1 MRRGGKMRGEILS
14 ANSKSLQI
22 RKIILSIIFALLTV
36 ISLCMAGCKQESGN
50 KPVPG
55 PVDPIDP
62 DIPDDPENPETKKIE
77 INDVDAVVSLADAA
91 VSEYFTAST
100 EAEQIAALGKYAS
113 ISDEKGG
120 KSVRF
125 SWKGNGSVKYTLY
138 LADNE
143 RFENA
148 KEYVASGLENELCV
162 YNLVPSSAYYWKVCG
177 TFDGDES
184 VTSHFTTESISL
196 RCVFVDGA
204 VNTRDIGGYAAA
216 NGSVNYGKIY
226 RGGNLDSIT
235 TAGAGALKDDLQ
247 IKTEIDLRKDGA
259 RKNESLGLS
268 YYKFDA
274 GSYTDILDLAAWN
287 ALPAAAR
294 REFNA
299 KYSAGIKNIFEILAN
314 EENYPVYIHCD
325 NGADETGT
333 VAFLINALL
342 GVSESDLIRDFELSS
357 FSAAAGARYRSALNA
372 DKTGFADSGVMKNDK
387 TAFVAFG
394 ATIDALKTAYGATD
408 KSLAYAVEN
417 YLTDYVGVNHTDVEK
432 IKKIMLSSYMPSDVI
447 YLDGERQVIEVSKPD
462 NEINLGDTAYET
474 VEGVYLG
481 GNKIGDSISL
491 IDGANLSGVYGE
503 RELTVALNT
512 ENGRKIVKVPVLVVT
527 KYIRNAE
534 DLTTSLRIS
543 DNGNFGYYELKN
555 DITLDSLSN
564 GVGKVAFDGSN
575 GFRGIFEG
583 KGHTITSVLGDH
595 GLFGFVGNGAII
607 RNVKFDISGN
617 VNVIN
622 KTIIADYVLGARI
635 ENVTI
640 NVATESAEFGADAGL
655 VTSAAFN
662 GNTVTGLIVNAK
674 KAAVNSLFGGG
685 KYLFDKN
692 EFDSCFVNVK
702 NIKELARNY
711 VNGNYV
717 SVYLE
722 DASGFGGEITDVID
736 ISVADVINVK
746 GANIELNVGERFAN
760 TNVTKVVCNGNE
772 IKERKF
778 ENGILYLFNDFA
790 VFGENLG
797 KTVINV
803 TFEADN
809 GIIVETKLGV
819 VAFTDSEEVEFDETQ
834 EIFINRAE
842 NSIDLKNYAGSTVYS
857 ISVAGYY
864 LGNDVNSLDIGD
876 ELKENKAQ
884 HGRQIMSVL
893 LGNDGGYY
901 TVYIPVTV
909 VTAEIS
915 DISQL
920 NAIMASDSTEY
931 AIHGYYKLVA
941 DVGKSSDNLNN
952 GNDVNWQNVDG
963 LYGFRGTLDG
973 NGHSI
978 TATVFQKG
986 TFGLVGSGAVIKN
999 LTINAYGF
1007 ANGRT
1012 VLARSIRSATVEN
1025 VTINIESGESTSYLT
1040 EGGVIT
1046 ALMSHSTLYK
1056 NVTINSKGAVDTL
1069 FGCSYWNYDKRKAN
1083 TFENVNVNVKSI
1095 GGLYCLRANVAD
1107 SLDPIDGV
1115 EGITVSL
1122 VRVVNDDNNVYLIG
1136 GNGAELSLGEGNAD
1150 VTEISSVK
1158 LGDRDVEFDFADGKF
1173 TLIERLTVDDAG
1185 AKTFTV
1191 YGFAGDKK
1199 IIIYL
1204 SVTVSLPAEEVALD
1218 GTREVVLSDATQ
1230 YAVDLGEY
1238 ADGNVINATFAGADA
1253 TYANGKLTLTAAFKT
1268 DTQKHG
1274 NQTLVVTLEKGGKY
1288 YAVNVKVLVVTKEIT
1303 NLDELK
1309 EAVTIDESGVK
1320 YGYYRLKNSLGNSNT
1335 WINYGNVSKWNVN
1348 DGSYGFRG
1356 TFDGAGNE
1364 ISAVFFST
1372 GLFGTLG
1379 NGAVVQNVT
1388 FTHVHE
1394 VKRMILG
1401 YNMIGTTLKNV
1412 KVNVTGVGATTI
1424 STDASG
1430 LLTAIYSHSSRLI
1443 NVDISSPGTDID
1455 TLFGSCI
1462 YYSYSADYTPDVFE
1476 NCTIKAKSLLGLAC
1490 IDKTTKAVLPYTGVS
1505 GLTVT
1510 IG

>member
-1 MRRGGKMRGEILS
+1 MRDEILS

-100 EAEQIAALGKYAS
+100 EAEQIAALAKYAS

-394 ATIDALKTAYGATD
+394 ATIDAMKTAYGATD

-417 YLTDYVGVNHTDVEK
+417 YLTDYVGVTHTDVEK
-432 IKKIMLSSYMPSDVI
+432 IKKIMLSSYTPSDVI

-503 RELTVALNT
+503 RELTVVLNT

-534 DLTTSLRIS
+534 DLTTSLKIS

-564 GVGKVAFDGSN
+564 GAAKVAFDGSN

-607 RNVKFDISGN
+607 RNVKFDISGS
-617 VNVIN
+617 VNVMN

-746 GANIELNVGERFAN
+746 GANIELKVGERFAN
-760 TNVTKVVCNGNE
+760 TNVAKVVCNGIE

-952 GNDVNWQNVDG
+952 GNDVNWENDDG

-978 TATVFQKG
+978 TATVLQKG
-986 TFGLVGSGAVIKN
+986 TFGIVGSGAVIKN

-1069 FGCSYWNYDKRKAN
+1069 FGCNYWHYDKRKAN

-1095 GGLYCLRANVAD
+1095 GGLSCLRANVAE

-1136 GNGAELSLGEGNAD
+1136 ENGAELSLGEGNAD

-1185 AKTFTV
+1185 AKTFTL

-1199 IIIYL
+1199 VIIYL
-1204 SVTVSLPAEEVALD
+1204 SVTVSLPAEEVILD

-1356 TFDGAGNE
+1356 TFDGCGNG

-1394 VKRMILG
+1394 VNRMILG

-1424 STDASG
+1424 STEASG

-1455 TLFGSCI
+1455 TLFGTCI
-1462 YYSYSADYTPDVFE
+1462 YYNYSADYTPDVFE
-1476 NCTIKAKSLLGLAC
+1476 NCTIRAKSLLGLAC

>member
-1 MRRGGKMRGEILS
+1 MRDEILS

-62 DIPDDPENPETKKIE
+62 DIPDDPETQKIE

-100 EAEQIAALGKYAS
+100 EAEQIAALDKYAS
-113 ISDEKGG
+113 ISDEKVG

-125 SWKGNGSVKYTLY
+125 SWNGNGSVKYTLY

-226 RGGNLDSIT
+226 RGGSLDSIT
-235 TAGAGALKDDLQ
+235 NAGAETLKNNLK

-259 RKNESLGLS
+259 RKNERLGLS

-287 ALPAAAR
+287 ALPEAAR

-417 YLTDYVGVNHTDVEK
+417 YLTDYVGVTHTDVEK

-474 VEGVYLG
+474 IEGVYLG

-503 RELTVALNT
+503 RELTVVLNT
-512 ENGRKIVKVPVLVVT
+512 ENGQTIVKVPVLVVT
-527 KYIRNAE
+527 KYIGNAE

-543 DNGNFGYYELKN
+543 NNGNFGYYELKN

-564 GVGKVAFDGSN
+564 GEAGVAFDGSN

-583 KGHTITSVLGDH
+583 KGHTITSALGDH

-607 RNVKFDISGN
+607 RNVKFDISGS
-617 VNVIN
+617 VNVMN
-622 KTIIADYVLGARI
+622 KTIIADYVVGARI

-797 KTVINV
+797 KTVIYV

-884 HGRQIMSVL
+884 HGSRIMSVL
-893 LGNDGGYY
+893 LGNAGGYY

-952 GNDVNWQNVDG
+952 GNDVNWENDDG

-978 TATVFQKG
+978 TATVLQKG
-986 TFGLVGSGAVIKN
+986 TFGIVGSGAVIKN

-1007 ANGRT
+1007 ADGRT

-1069 FGCSYWNYDKRKAN
+1069 FGCNYWHYDKRKAN

-1095 GGLYCLRANVAD
+1095 GGLSCLRANVAE

-1335 WINYGNVSKWNVN
+1335 WINYGNVSKWTVN

-1356 TFDGAGNE
+1356 TFDGCGNE

-1394 VKRMILG
+1394 VNRMILG
-1401 YNMIGTTLKNV
+1401 YNMIGATLKNV

-1424 STDASG
+1424 STEASG

-1443 NVDISSPGTDID
+1443 NVDISSPGTDVD

-1462 YYSYSADYTPDVFE
+1462 YYDYSADYTPDVFE

-1490 IDKTTKAVLPYTGVS
+1490 INKTTKAVLPYTGVS

>member
-1 MRRGGKMRGEILS
+1 MRDEILS

-62 DIPDDPENPETKKIE
+62 DIPDDPENPETQKIE

-100 EAEQIAALGKYAS
+100 EAEQIAALVKYAS

-148 KEYVASGLENELCV
+148 KEYVASGLENELYV

-184 VTSHFTTESISL
+184 ATSHFTTESISL

-204 VNTRDIGGYAAA
+204 VNTRDIGGYAAV

-235 TAGAGALKDDLQ
+235 TAGAETLKNDLK

-259 RKNESLGLS
+259 QKTDRLGLA

-294 REFNA
+294 GEFNA
-299 KYSAGIKNIFEILAN
+299 KYSAEMKKIFEILAN

-432 IKKIMLSSYMPSDVI
+432 IKKIMLSSYSPSDVI
-447 YLDGERQVIEVSKPD
+447 YLDGERQVIEVSKTD

-512 ENGRKIVKVPVLVVT
+512 ENGQTIVKVPVLVVT
-527 KYIRNAE
+527 KYIGNAD
-534 DLTTSLRIS
+534 DLTASLAVS
-543 DNGNFGYYELKN
+543 ENGNFGYYELKN

-564 GVGKVAFDGSN
+564 GAAGVAFDGSN

-583 KGHTITSVLGDH
+583 KGHTITSALGDH

-607 RNVKFDISGN
+607 RNVKFDISGS
-617 VNVIN
+617 VNVMN
-622 KTIIADYVLGARI
+622 KTIIADYVVGARI

-692 EFDSCFVNVK
+692 EFVSCFVNVK

-746 GANIELNVGERFAN
+746 GANIELKVGERFAN

-809 GIIVETKLGV
+809 GIIVETKIGV

-884 HGRQIMSVL
+884 HGSRIMSVL

-952 GNDVNWQNVDG
+952 GNDVNWENDDG

-978 TATVFQKG
+978 TATVLQKG
-986 TFGLVGSGAVIKN
+986 TFGIVGSGAVIKN

-1007 ANGRT
+1007 ADGRT

-1025 VTINIESGESTSYLT
+1025 VT
-1040 EGGVIT
+1040 
-1046 ALMSHSTLYK
+1046 
-1056 NVTINSKGAVDTL
+1056 
-1069 FGCSYWNYDKRKAN
+1069 
-1083 TFENVNVNVKSI
+1083 
-1095 GGLYCLRANVAD
+1095 
-1107 SLDPIDGV
+1107 
-1115 EGITVSL
+1115 
-1122 VRVVNDDNNVYLIG
+1122 
-1136 GNGAELSLGEGNAD
+1136 
-1150 VTEISSVK
+1150 
-1158 LGDRDVEFDFADGKF
+1158 
-1173 TLIERLTVDDAG
+1173 
-1185 AKTFTV
+1185 
-1191 YGFAGDKK
+1191 
-1199 IIIYL
+1199 
-1204 SVTVSLPAEEVALD
+1204 
-1218 GTREVVLSDATQ
+1218 
-1230 YAVDLGEY
+1230 
-1238 ADGNVINATFAGADA
+1238 
-1253 TYANGKLTLTAAFKT
+1253 YANGKLTLTDAFKNNA
-1268 DTQKHG
+1268 QKHG
-1274 NQTLVVTLEKGGKY
+1274 NQTLVVTVEKGGTY
-1288 YAVNVKVLVVTKEIT
+1288 YAVSVKILVVTKEIT
-1303 NLDELK
+1303 
-1309 EAVTIDESGVK
+1309 TIDELTAALTPTANDAV
-1320 YGYYRLKNSLGNSNT
+1320 YGYYRLKTDLSYSGWYTVGYAKSWTAPQRSNK
-1335 WINYGNVSKWNVN
+1335 NL
-1348 DGSYGFRG
+1348 GFRG
-1356 TFDGAGNE
+1356 TFDGNGKK
-1364 ISAVFFST
+1364 ITSWFYQD
-1372 GLFGTLG
+1372 GLFGVVGSGAVIKNLTIDVKQYGNNGNLNLTLG
-1379 NGAVVQNVT
+1379 YSMMEATLDTVTINVLSGGATSIPTNAAFGLLT
-1388 FTHVHE
+1388 C
-1394 VKRMILG
+1394 LG
-1401 YNMIGTTLKNV
+1401 AYGNTLKNV
-1412 KVNVTGVGATTI
+1412 NINAN
-1424 STDASG
+1424 G
-1430 LLTAIYSHSSRLI
+1430 L
-1443 NVDISSPGTDID
+1443 GID
-1455 TLFGSCI
+1455 TLFGTGCWFT
-1462 YYSYSADYTPDVFE
+1462 YPTDYAANTFE
-1476 NCTIKAKSLLGLAC
+1476 NCTITAQSLIGLAC
-1490 IDKTTKAVLPYTGVS
+1490 TDNANKTVIPYTGVS
-1505 GLTVT
+1505 GLTVNLPA
-1510 IG
+1510 

>member
-1 MRRGGKMRGEILS
+1 MRGEILS

-148 KEYVASGLENELCV
+148 KEYVASGLENELYV

-204 VNTRDIGGYAAA
+204 VNTRDIGGYSAV

-226 RGGNLDSIT
+226 RGGSLDSIT

-259 RKNESLGLS
+259 RKNERLGLS

-287 ALPAAAR
+287 ALPEAAR

-387 TAFVAFG
+387 TSFVAFG

-447 YLDGERQVIEVSKPD
+447 YLDGERQVIEVSKTD

-474 VEGVYLG
+474 IEGVYLG

-503 RELTVALNT
+503 RELTVVLNT
-512 ENGRKIVKVPVLVVT
+512 ENGRKIVKVPVFVVT
-527 KYIRNAE
+527 KYIGNAE

-543 DNGNFGYYELKN
+543 NNGNFGYYELKN

-564 GVGKVAFDGSN
+564 GEAKVAFDGSN

-583 KGHTITSVLGDH
+583 KGYTITSVLGDH

-607 RNVKFDISGN
+607 RNVKFDISGS

-736 ISVADVINVK
+736 ISVADIINVK

-760 TNVTKVVCNGNE
+760 TNVTKVVCNGIE

-809 GIIVETKLGV
+809 GIIVETKIGV

-920 NAIMASDSTEY
+920 NAIMASDSAEY

-952 GNDVNWQNVDG
+952 GNDVNWENDDG

-978 TATVFQKG
+978 TATVLQKG
-986 TFGLVGSGAVIKN
+986 TFGIVGSGAVIKN

-1012 VLARSIRSATVEN
+1012 VLARSIRSATFEN

-1069 FGCSYWNYDKRKAN
+1069 FGCNYWHYDKTKAN

-1095 GGLYCLRANVAD
+1095 GGLSCLRANVAE

-1136 GNGAELSLGEGNAD
+1136 GNGAELSLGDKNAD

-1199 IIIYL
+1199 VIIYL
-1204 SVTVSLPAEEVALD
+1204 SVTVSLPAEEVILV

-1253 TYANGKLTLTAAFKT
+1253 AYANGKLTLTAAFKT

-1303 NLDELK
+1303 TYAELK
-1309 EAVTIDESGVK
+1309 EAVSHTTSQAK
-1320 YGYYRLKNSLGNSNT
+1320 FGYYRLKNDISQA
-1335 WINYGNVSKWNVN
+1335 WINDGNNEDIN
-1348 DGSYGFRG
+1348 NGNGDNGFRG
-1356 TFDGAGNE
+1356 TLDGNNCS
-1364 ISAVFFST
+1364 IT
-1372 GLFGTLG
+1372 GTMATGGLIGTIGRGAIIKNVTITQSEYIATRNLFGGSMTGATLE
-1379 NGAVVQNVT
+1379 NVVINV
-1388 FTHVHE
+1388 
-1394 VKRMILG
+1394 KG
-1401 YNMIGTTLKNV
+1401 KGTTALPANNDGSKAW
-1412 KVNVTGVGATTI
+1412 G
-1424 STDASG
+1424 G
-1430 LLTAIYSHSSRLI
+1430 LLTGKYAQSNVFRKVTI
-1443 NVDISSPGTDID
+1443 NAGSTDVDTI
-1455 TLFGSCI
+1455 FGSGA
-1462 YYSYSADYTPDVFE
+1462 YFGSSTGNTFE
-1476 NCTIKAKSLLGLAC
+1476 KCTITAKSLLALAY
-1490 IDKTTKAVLPYTGVS
+1490 DNYETAVPYKDVS

-1510 IG
+1510 IVK